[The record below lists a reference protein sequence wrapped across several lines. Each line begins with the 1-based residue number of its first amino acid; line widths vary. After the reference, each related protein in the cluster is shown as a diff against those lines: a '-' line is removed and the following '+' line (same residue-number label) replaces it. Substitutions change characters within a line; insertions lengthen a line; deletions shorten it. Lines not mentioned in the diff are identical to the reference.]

1 MALAKKCDRCGGLYE
16 PKLIEIDKQRV
27 NGIMLI
33 ERRLDNSGGDN
44 RGYRDFCPDC
54 LNDLVDFLK
63 KPIQVKE
70 GTNA

>member
-33 ERRLDNSGGDN
+33 ERNSDNRDFER
-44 RGYRDFCPDC
+44 RGYRDFCPGC
-54 LNDLVDFLK
+54 LDDLVDFLK
-63 KPIQVKE
+63 KPIQIKE
-70 GTNA
+70 EPNA

>member
-16 PKLIEIDKQRV
+16 PKSIEIDKQRV

-44 RGYRDFCPDC
+44 RGYRDLCPKC

-63 KPIQVKE
+63 KPIQIKE
-70 GTNA
+70 ESNA